1 MIIECTNCIKKFNID
16 KGLIP
21 DEGRLLQCSSCNHEW
36 FFKSEAI
43 PELVVPIKNDNLKI
57 FESENTEYDEP
68 IDADVNINI
77 KDKININHEEK
88 IKKIIVKD
96 LKNKININHEEK
108 IKKIIVKDLKNKK
121 KHNILSLTV
130 IFTISFVALIVL
142 IDTFKYPLGKIVPN
156 IEFLLYNF
164 YESFKDMTLFFRDLI

>member
-1 MIIECTNCIKKFNID
+1 MIIECTNCIKKFDID

-96 LKNKININHEEK
+96 LKNK
-108 IKKIIVKDLKNKK
+108 K

-142 IDTFKYPLGKIVPN
+142 IDTFKNPLGKIVPN

>member
-1 MIIECTNCIKKFNID
+1 MIIECTNCIKKFDID

-21 DEGRLLQCSSCNHEW
+21 DQGRLLQCSSCNHEW

-57 FESENTEYDEP
+57 FESKNTEYDDP
-68 IDADVNINI
+68 IDADANINI
-77 KDKININHEEK
+77 NDKININPEEK
-88 IKKIIVKD
+88 IKKIIVK
-96 LKNKININHEEK
+96 N
-108 IKKIIVKDLKNKK
+108 LKNKK

>member
-1 MIIECTNCIKKFNID
+1 MIIECTNCIKKFDID

-77 KDKININHEEK
+77 NDKININH
-88 IKKIIVKD
+88 V
-96 LKNKININHEEK
+96 EK

>member
-1 MIIECTNCIKKFNID
+1 MIIECTNCIKKFDID

-21 DEGRLLQCSSCNHEW
+21 DQGRLLQCSSCNHEW

-43 PELVVPIKNDNLKI
+43 PELVVPIKNNNLKI

-77 KDKININHEEK
+77 NDKININPEEK
-88 IKKIIVKD
+88 IKKIIVK
-96 LKNKININHEEK
+96 N
-108 IKKIIVKDLKNKK
+108 LKNKK

>member
-1 MIIECTNCIKKFNID
+1 MIIECTNCIKKFDID

-43 PELVVPIKNDNLKI
+43 PELVVPIKNNNLKI

-77 KDKININHEEK
+77 NDKININP
-88 IKKIIVKD
+88 
-96 LKNKININHEEK
+96 EEK

-121 KHNILSLTV
+121 KHNFLSLTV

-156 IEFLLYNF
+156 IEFFLYNF
-164 YESFKDMTLFFRDLI
+164 YESFRDITLFIKDLV

>member
-1 MIIECTNCIKKFNID
+1 MIIECTNCIKKFDID

-77 KDKININHEEK
+77 NDKININPEEK
-88 IKKIIVKD
+88 IKKIIVK
-96 LKNKININHEEK
+96 NI
-108 IKKIIVKDLKNKK
+108 KNKK

>member
-1 MIIECTNCIKKFNID
+1 MIIECTNCIKKFDID

-21 DEGRLLQCSSCNHEW
+21 DQGRLLQCSSCNHEW

-77 KDKININHEEK
+77 ND
-88 IKKIIVKD
+88 
-96 LKNKININHEEK
+96 KININHEEK

-142 IDTFKYPLGKIVPN
+142 IDTFKNPLGKIVPN

-164 YESFKDMTLFFRDLI
+164 YESFKDMSLFFRDLI

>member
-1 MIIECTNCIKKFNID
+1 MIIECTNCIKKFDID

-21 DEGRLLQCSSCNHEW
+21 DQGRLLQCSSCNHKW
-36 FFKSEAI
+36 FFKSDAI
-43 PELVVPIKNDNLKI
+43 PELVVPIKNNNLKI

-77 KDKININHEEK
+77 NDKININP
-88 IKKIIVKD
+88 
-96 LKNKININHEEK
+96 EEK

>member
-77 KDKININHEEK
+77 ND
-88 IKKIIVKD
+88 
-96 LKNKININHEEK
+96 KININHEEK

>member
-1 MIIECTNCIKKFNID
+1 MIIECTNCIKKFDID

-21 DEGRLLQCSSCNHEW
+21 DQGRLLQCSSCNHEW

-77 KDKININHEEK
+77 ND
-88 IKKIIVKD
+88 
-96 LKNKININHEEK
+96 KININHEEK

>member
-1 MIIECTNCIKKFNID
+1 MIIECTNCIKKFDID

-96 LKNKININHEEK
+96 LKNK
-108 IKKIIVKDLKNKK
+108 K